1 MATPVLVNTNKTLLA
16 DLKIMPVQTEEMERF
31 SEYVSELGENNTRSG
46 YNNLGNANNMSLMG
60 VDGSDMYVNGQGGND
75 FISTFNETFTNFGP
89 VTSHISGNDTVYAGS
104 GNDTVHSGA
113 GNDTLY
119 GGSGNDK
126 LHGGDGHDIL
136 NGGSG
141 TDQLF
146 GDAGND
152 QLNGGSG
159 NDTLSGGV
167 GRDTLNGGVDAD
179 VLIGGRGADRLIGGY
194 GADTFS
200 FVAATDLGF
209 GHTDVIEDFSR
220 HQADKIDLSGIDAN
234 DTLRGKQAFRLVDG
248 PSAEA
253 GTMWLGNFQEATEFS
268 SARQRVYFNVGDGPD
283 ALIQDSFLYDF
294 DLVVEFN
301 DPAITGLRAQDFHG
315 LI

>member
-1 MATPVLVNTNKTLLA
+1 MATPVLVNTNKTWLA
-16 DLKIMPVQTEEMERF
+16 DLKIIPYQTEAMERF
-31 SEYVSELGENNTRSG
+31 IEYVSELGENNTRSG
-46 YNNLGNANNMSLMG
+46 YNNLGNANNMSLMI

-75 FISTFNETFTNFGP
+75 FISTFNETFSNFGP

-141 TDQLF
+141 ADQLF
-146 GDAGND
+146 GDEGLD
-152 QLNGGSG
+152 LLNGGSG

-179 VLIGGRGADRLIGGY
+179 VLIGGRDADRLIGGY

-220 HQADKIDLSGIDAN
+220 NQADKIDLSGIDAN
-234 DTLRGKQAFRLVDG
+234 DTLRGNQAFRLVDG

-283 ALIQDSFLYDF
+283 SLITGSSLHDF
-294 DLVVEFN
+294 ELVVEFN
-301 DPAITGLRAQDFHG
+301 DPAITGLRAQDF
-315 LI
+315 IF

>member
-1 MATPVLVNTNKTLLA
+1 MATPVLVNTNKTWLA
-16 DLKIMPVQTEEMERF
+16 DLKIIPYQTEAMERF
-31 SEYVSELGENNTRSG
+31 IEYVSELGENNTRSG
-46 YNNLGNANNMSLMG
+46 YNNLGNANNMSLMI

-75 FISTFNETFTNFGP
+75 FISTFNETFSNFGP

-126 LHGGDGHDIL
+126 LRGGDGHDIL

-141 TDQLF
+141 ADQLF
-146 GDAGND
+146 GDEGLD
-152 QLNGGSG
+152 LLNGGSG

-179 VLIGGRGADRLIGGY
+179 VLIGGRDADRLIGGY

-220 HQADKIDLSGIDAN
+220 NQADKIDLSGIDAN
-234 DTLRGKQAFRLVDG
+234 DTLRGNQAFRLVDG

-283 ALIQDSFLYDF
+283 SLITGSSLHDF
-294 DLVVEFN
+294 ELVVEFN
-301 DPAITGLRAQDFHG
+301 DPAITGLRAQDF
-315 LI
+315 IF

>member
-16 DLKIMPVQTEEMERF
+16 DLKIIPIQTEQMERF
-31 SEYVSELGENNTRSG
+31 RESISELTEDNVRSG
-46 YNNLGNANNMSLMG
+46 YNNLGDTSNQSWNG

-104 GNDTVHSGA
+104 GNDSVHSGA

-126 LHGGDGHDIL
+126 LYGGDGHDNL

-141 TDQLF
+141 ADQLF

-167 GRDTLNGGVDAD
+167 GRDTLNGGAD
-179 VLIGGRGADRLIGGY
+179 NDILIGGAGADRLIGGY

-220 HQADKIDLSGIDAN
+220 SQADKIDLSGIDAN
-234 DTLRGKQAFRLVDG
+234 DTLRGNQAFRLVDG

-268 SARQRVYFNVGDGPD
+268 SARQKVYFNVGDGPD
-283 ALIQDSFLYDF
+283 PFVSDSRLYDM
-294 DLVVEFN
+294 DLIVEFN
-301 DPAITGLRAQDFHG
+301 DAAMTGLRAQDF
-315 LI
+315 IF

>member
-1 MATPVLVNTNKTLLA
+1 MATPVLVNTNKTWLA
-16 DLKIMPVQTEEMERF
+16 DLKIIPYQTEAMERF
-31 SEYVSELGENNTRSG
+31 IEYVSELGENNTRSG
-46 YNNLGNANNMSLMG
+46 YNNLGNANNMSLMS
-60 VDGSDMYVNGQGGND
+60 VDGSDMYVNGQAGND
-75 FISTFNETFTNFGP
+75 FISTFNETFSNFGP

-126 LHGGDGHDIL
+126 LRGGDGHDIL

-141 TDQLF
+141 ADQLF
-146 GDAGND
+146 GDEGLD
-152 QLNGGSG
+152 LLNGGSG

-179 VLIGGRGADRLIGGY
+179 VLIGGRDADRLIGGY

-220 HQADKIDLSGIDAN
+220 NQADKIDLSGIDAN
-234 DTLRGKQAFRLVDG
+234 DTLRGNQAFRLVDG

-283 ALIQDSFLYDF
+283 SLITGSSLHDF
-294 DLVVEFN
+294 ELVVEFN
-301 DPAITGLRAQDFHG
+301 DPAITGLRAQDF
-315 LI
+315 IF

>member
-16 DLKIMPVQTEEMERF
+16 DLKIIPIQTEEMERF
-31 SEYVSELGENNTRSG
+31 SEIVSELSENNTRSG
-46 YNNLGNANNMSLMG
+46 YNNLGENSNRSGSYG

-75 FISTFNETFTNFGP
+75 YISTFNETFTNFGP

-126 LHGGDGHDIL
+126 LYGGDDHDIL

-141 TDQLF
+141 ADQLF

-179 VLIGGRGADRLIGGY
+179 ILIGGRGADKLIGGY

-220 HQADKIDLSGIDAN
+220 HQTDKIDLSGIDAN
-234 DTLRGKQAFRLVDG
+234 DTLRGNQAFRLVDG

-268 SARQRVYFNVGDGPD
+268 SARQKVYFNVGDGPD
-283 ALIQDSFLYDF
+283 PLIPDSNLYDF

-301 DPAITGLRAQDFHG
+301 DAAITGLRAQDF
-315 LI
+315 IF